1 MDKSNL
7 ISGASELVRKSLK
20 SEGLQFMKKSEIQ
33 KTAVRFERYM
43 KAYKILMKKRAQEK
57 KDREERFRL
66 SECIRVEKEKM
77 KK

>member
-1 MDKSNL
+1 
-7 ISGASELVRKSLK
+7 
-20 SEGLQFMKKSEIQ
+20 MKKSEIQ